1 MNDIP
6 LIQKADINSINTS
19 IIAIKKQLKQ
29 LNEALGLVDVP
40 SIDTS
45 VFVKKSD
52 VVDVVQSDNMNP
64 VTSNAVAEVADSLEP
79 VDTVTSGNMQSVT
92 SNAVSLSQSYLTDV
106 EIKTGEKFKTA
117 TTEYDVYS
125 KQFRMLSSSYTDN
138 GNRRMFEFDF
148 TLSSN
153 TNIFIGSSGYVLINA
168 PSNISVYRRR
178 WDMRSVVVSTSFQ
191 ITFATA
197 VHYSEDTKKVNVRIY
212 FDKTVYAVTGI
223 DGYIRLKYVKR
234 AS

>member
-52 VVDVVQSDNMNP
+52 VVDVVQSGNMNP

-79 VDTVTSGNMQSVT
+79 VDTVTSGNMHSVT
-92 SNAVSLSQSYLTDV
+92 SNAVANAISKKMEWALDIVYGAISSIDISRLEQGVYLVFVTDLYYSWSIYNV
-106 EIKTGEKFKTA
+106 GILQKF
-117 TTEYDVYS
+117 
-125 KQFRMLSSSYTDN
+125 
-138 GNRRMFEFDF
+138 
-148 TLSSN
+148 
-153 TNIFIGSSGYVLINA
+153 
-168 PSNISVYRRR
+168 
-178 WDMRSVVVSTSFQ
+178 STS
-191 ITFATA
+191 
-197 VHYSEDTKKVNVRIY
+197 SR
-212 FDKTVYAVTGI
+212 
-223 DGYIRLKYVKR
+223 GYITIASAGITVTVSGNTLTTNRHFYCVKMLKIGYN
-234 AS
+234 